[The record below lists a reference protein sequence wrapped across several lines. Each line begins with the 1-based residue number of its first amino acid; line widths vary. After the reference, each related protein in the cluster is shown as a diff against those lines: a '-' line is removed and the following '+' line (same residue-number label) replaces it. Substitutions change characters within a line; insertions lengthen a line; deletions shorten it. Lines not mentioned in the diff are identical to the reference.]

1 MNDLRD
7 ESALALIE
15 RVPKTRAPESA
26 ADVLRSAGMDSVANR
41 IAHLSRAAAEDP
53 DDDPIDPESLRR
65 LTQFL
70 LEERRLP
77 RPRIGV
83 SPGGVMQIEWRIAG
97 GGILALEFPP
107 DGRTGFAG
115 VSGSERV
122 SGALRK
128 DAAMRAVKPFIDK
141 MGED

>member
-15 RVPKTRAPESA
+15 RVPNTRAPERA
-26 ADVLRSAGMDSVANR
+26 ADALRSAGLISVANR
-41 IAHLSRAAAEDP
+41 IAYLARAAADNP
-53 DDDPIDPESLRR
+53 HDDPIDPESLRR

-70 LEERRLP
+70 IEERQLP

-83 SPGGVMQIEWRIAG
+83 SPGGVMQIEWRIAD

-107 DGRTGFAG
+107 DGRVGFAG

-122 SGALRK
+122 SGTLGRV
-128 DAAMRAVKPFIDK
+128 DI
-141 MGED
+141 GI